1 MFRLAV
7 KKEFSAAHSLREY
20 QGKCEGLHGH
30 NWKVEAVVI
39 AKETDSRGLVM
50 DFHDIK
56 EILNNVLEV
65 LDHKHLNSIV
75 YFKKVNPTSE
85 NIAKYIF
92 KNAGDKL
99 KSAGCKLKEITVWE
113 SDNCS
118 ATYFK

>member
-30 NWKVEAVVI
+30 NWKVEAVVS
-39 AKETDSRGLVM
+39 AKGTDSRGLVL

-56 EILNNVLEV
+56 KILNNVLEE
-65 LDHKHLNSIV
+65 LDHKHLNNIS
-75 YFKKVNPTSE
+75 YFKKINPTSE

-92 KNAGDKL
+92 KKATDKL
-99 KSAGCKLKEITVWE
+99 QSAGCKLQEITVWE